1 MNEKRPAFFYYGKS
15 YRISQ
20 KNPWY
25 ITIKKTAQA
34 YDKQI
39 ST

>member
-1 MNEKRPAFFYYGKS
+1 MNEKRPACLYYDQS

-25 ITIKKTAQA
+25 DTIEKNTQA
-34 YDKQI
+34 FDKQI
-39 ST
+39 LT